1 MYKTQTGFGGST
13 GLLDLHLEP
22 GAVDN
27 ANRRDFGPVAG
38 DTEKRRAVLYENMME
53 IIGRY
58 DNAKSTE
65 EKEKIRKELNILYIR
80 HTQAYDQD
88 FLKREFSQRTKRDLG
103 QILRTINP
111 PLADAPADAAADAAA
126 ADAADEVERR
136 RNGGSRKLKSRRKS
150 SKSVRKN
157 KKYNRRHTKS
167 KKTKRVY
174 K

>member
-1 MYKTQTGFGGST
+1 MSRTETGFGGST
-13 GLLDLHLEP
+13 GLLDLDSKP
-22 GAVDN
+22 GAIDN
-27 ANRRDFGPVAG
+27 ANRRVFGPVAG

-65 EKEKIRKELNILYIR
+65 EKEKIRKELNKLYIYR
-80 HTQAYDQD
+80 TEAYDED
-88 FLKREFSQRTKRDLG
+88 FLNKKFSEDTKRDLS
-103 QILRTINP
+103 QILTTKNP
-111 PLADAPADAAADAAA
+111 PLADAPADAAAAAA
-126 ADAADEVERR
+126 ADKLERR
-136 RNGGSRKLKSRRKS
+136 RNGGSRKLKSKRKL